1 MTPACAVSWSSAVY
15 PLLQSSGHGQCAST
29 QCHGGSSTPT
39 ISNSDSAGTYATL
52 AAFTLN
58 GHAYIA
64 TGDNNPADSAI
75 ECNLGIAQPACGA
88 LSMPAAPGALSSA
101 DRQTIDTWVRCG
113 APQN

>member
-1 MTPACAVSWSSAVY
+1 MPPACAVSWSSAVY
-15 PLLQSSGHGQCAST
+15 PLLQGTGPGACASA

-39 ISNSDSAGTYATL
+39 ISNSDSANTYATL
-52 AAFTLN
+52 TAFMLN

-64 TGDNNPADSAI
+64 AGDSNPADSAI

-88 LSMPAAPGALSSA
+88 LAMPAAPGALSA
-101 DRQTIDTWVRCG
+101 ANLQTIDTWIRCG